1 MMVVPNLVVL
11 MSLVLFLLTLRWA
24 NSLSLFLFSCRN
36 CGGFDKLGLFQVKF
50 MVALRSLDLGLAW
63 VLLDFSLISRSSF
76 CTCNIL
82 LALGN
87 ATDC

>member
-36 CGGFDKLGLFQVKF
+36 CGGFDKLGLFSSEIYGGF
-50 MVALRSLDLGLAW
+50 EELGPW
-63 VLLDFSLISRSSF
+63 FG
-76 CTCNIL
+76 
-82 LALGN
+82 LGFGGFFVN
-87 ATDC
+87 